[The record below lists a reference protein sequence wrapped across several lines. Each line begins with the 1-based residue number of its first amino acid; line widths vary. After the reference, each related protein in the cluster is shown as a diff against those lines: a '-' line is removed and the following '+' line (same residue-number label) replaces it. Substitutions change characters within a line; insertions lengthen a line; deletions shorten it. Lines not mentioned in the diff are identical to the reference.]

1 MPIDL
6 PFCVYLHET
15 TSTIL
20 ICKAD
25 DTAPVEERVS
35 PANANAAMH
44 TADLNVLVT
53 EPPVLPPDAAAALP
67 PDPAAL
73 LPPYPSDLNLNV
85 LVTETPVLPPNPSAA
100 LPPNPAA
107 LLAPHPAE
115 VNMFPMEPPVLPPD
129 PALLDD
135 YTGPHGEL
143 GE

>member
-1 MPIDL
+1 MNAICLDFFQINSLGL
-6 PFCVYLHET
+6 PFCVHLHKT

-20 ICKAD
+20 IGKAD

-35 PANANAAMH
+35 PANANAALH

-53 EPPVLPPDAAAALP
+53 EPPVLPPD
-67 PDPAAL
+67 PA
-73 LPPYPSDLNLNV
+73 
-85 LVTETPVLPPNPSAA
+85 AA

-107 LLAPHPAE
+107 LLAPHPADM
-115 VNMFPMEPPVLPPD
+115 NMLPMEPPVLPPD

-135 YTGPHGEL
+135 RDPALLDDFIGLHGEL